1 MIFQLSLIIPSIS
14 QHLIS
19 QSLATVYKWLPGI
32 LLLIWKSNTR
42 QILVSIY
49 YISIS
54 NTCWRLR
61 DSLPLHSCAL
71 VLGRHSWRLWRR
83 YSRRNSTSHWSVRAT
98 YLRRSNNQ
106 QPPSLPLALSSYSI
120 FLMITL
126 ITSWWKY
133 ESLVWQR
140 GMRYTWGQEWQA
152 SSTST
157 PGTPTTP
164 PCCR

>member
-1 MIFQLSLIIPSIS
+1 MSFNGRLMDPDYQTLRLVQRQRYYLIWIYSWRRMLIDFSIIFNYPIYILASD
-14 QHLIS
+14 
-19 QSLATVYKWLPGI
+19 QSLVTVYKWRPGI

-98 YLRRSNNQ
+98 YFHWL
-106 QPPSLPLALSSYSI
+106 
-120 FLMITL
+120 
-126 ITSWWKY
+126 
-133 ESLVWQR
+133 
-140 GMRYTWGQEWQA
+140 G
-152 SSTST
+152 
-157 PGTPTTP
+157 
-164 PCCR
+164 